1 MSKMSMKVLEII
13 IENSAKPVEEIIN
26 AVCRAFPCESYA
38 LLEGYIYQLGKD
50 KYLSVQSGD
59 NRIVGI
65 FVNPSAY
72 VALREVKDA
81 PAEKAS
87 TQVNIGSIGNISG
100 QFAVGNKGGSYDMHV
115 SNVVI
120 HEMSNGLKEVL
131 TLADKQSL
139 NPFELEQIKKI
150 TRQIFESLDK
160 SEPPPQSLIKQ
171 FDSFMQKHSWIAAPL
186 ATAFLNVLAKFFH

>member
-1 MSKMSMKVLEII
+1 MSKMSMKVLSQVVENADLPENEIM
-13 IENSAKPVEEIIN
+13 S
-26 AVCRAFPCESYA
+26 AVCAAFPRESYSLIA
-38 LLEGYIYQLGKD
+38 GYIYQLGKD